1 MTVELTING
10 ESRAFAVDPRTPLI
24 DVLRDHC
31 RLTGAKAVC
40 REGFCGACSVIID
53 GEAVPSCLR
62 PVGLLGESEIVTIE
76 GVAPFEA
83 LNPVQQALL
92 DHDVVQCGMCFPG
105 MVVTLTRFLE
115 TTPVPTRGEVKA
127 ALTGNVCRCTGYE
140 RIIDAVMSLNNAR
153 EAAAR

>member
-53 GEAVPSCLR
+53 
-62 PVGLLGESEIVTIE
+62 EIGRAHV
-76 GVAPFEA
+76 
-83 LNPVQQALL
+83 
-92 DHDVVQCGMCFPG
+92 
-105 MVVTLTRFLE
+105 
-115 TTPVPTRGEVKA
+115 
-127 ALTGNVCRCTGYE
+127 
-140 RIIDAVMSLNNAR
+140 
-153 EAAAR
+153 

>member
-10 ESRAFAVDPRTPLI
+10 EANALDIDPRTPLI
-24 DVLRDHC
+24 DVLRDRC
-31 RLTGAKAVC
+31 RLTGAKSVC

-62 PVGLLGESEIVTIE
+62 PVGMLAGSEIVTIE
-76 GVAPFEA
+76 GVAPFETP
-83 LNPVQQALL
+83 NPLQQAFL

-105 MVVTLTRFLE
+105 MVVTLTTFLE
-115 TTPVPTRGEVKA
+115 TNANPTRGEIKA

-140 RIIDAVMSLNNAR
+140 RIIDAVMSLNETR

>member
-1 MTVELTING
+1 MTVELSING
-10 ESRAFAVDPRTPLI
+10 ETRAFAVDDRTPLI

-31 RLTGAKAVC
+31 RLTGAKSVC

-62 PVGLLGESEIVTIE
+62 PVGLLVGSEIVTIE
-76 GVAPFEA
+76 GVAPFDAPNA
-83 LNPVQQALL
+83 LQQALL

-105 MVVTLTRFLE
+105 MVVTLTPFLE
-115 TTPVPTRGEVKA
+115 TTPRPTRGEIKS

-140 RIIDAVMSLNNAR
+140 RIIDAVMSLNDTREVVAR
-153 EAAAR
+153 